1 MSDNSVLFFV
11 IILIV
16 VAIWWF
22 LQQHKGDDGDPKHG
36 QSPSRR
42 ATAPKV
48 PKQNTAQQDE
58 YLAELKKNK
67 PGYILQAQ
75 IEFEREYRA
84 AGGSSSFFGQEK
96 SPLACYGYA
105 VGKTNG
111 RPVAERRDIIEFT
124 LSAELPSIFPESYRI
139 EWGAP
144 MSTRRMKKIINHLS
158 SLADLRSG
166 RKNFEVAVQHW
177 REDASWTHT
186 TLRKKLRDLGF
197 NL

>member
-16 VAIWWF
+16 AAIWWY
-22 LQQHKGDDGDPKHG
+22 LKQQESGDGDPQPG
-36 QSPSRR
+36 PSPSRR
-42 ATAPKV
+42 PSAPKV
-48 PKQNTAQQDE
+48 PKPNTDQQDE
-58 YLAELKKNK
+58 YLDELKKNK

-111 RPVAERRDIIEFT
+111 RPVADRRDIIEFT

-186 TLRKKLRDLGF
+186 TLRKKLRGLGF

>member
-16 VAIWWF
+16 AAIWWY
-22 LQQHKGDDGDPKHG
+22 LQQQKSEDADSQLG

-42 ATAPKV
+42 PTAPKV
-48 PKQNTAQQDE
+48 PKPNTRQQDE
-58 YLAELKKNK
+58 YLDELKKNK
-67 PGYILQAQ
+67 PGYILKAQ

-111 RPVAERRDIIEFT
+111 RPVAERGAIIEFT
-124 LSAELPSIFPESYRI
+124 LSAELPSIFPDSYRRD
-139 EWGAP
+139 WGEP
-144 MSTRRMKKIINHLS
+144 MSRHRMNKIISHLS

-177 REDASWTHT
+177 RNDVSWTHT
-186 TLRKKLRDLGF
+186 ILRNKLRDIGF
-197 NL
+197 RL

>member
-1 MSDNSVLFFV
+1 MSDDSVLFFV
-11 IILIV
+11 IILIFA
-16 VAIWWF
+16 AIWWY
-22 LQQHKGDDGDPKHG
+22 LQHQKSEDGDNQNG

-42 ATAPKV
+42 TAVSKV
-48 PKQNTAQQDE
+48 SKPNTDQQDE
-58 YLAELKKNK
+58 YLDELKKNK

-105 VGKTNG
+105 VGKING
-111 RPVAERRDIIEFT
+111 RPVSERRAIIEFT
-124 LSAELPSIFPESYRI
+124 LSAELPSIFPDSYRRD
-139 EWGAP
+139 WGAP
-144 MSTRRMKKIINHLS
+144 MSAHRMNKIINHLS

-177 REDASWTHT
+177 RDDASWTHT
-186 TLRKKLRDLGF
+186 TLRKKLRQLGF
-197 NL
+197 RV

>member
-11 IILIV
+11 IILIIA
-16 VAIWWF
+16 AIWWY
-22 LQQHKGDDGDPKHG
+22 LQQQKSEDADPQPG
-36 QSPSRR
+36 PSPSRR
-42 ATAPKV
+42 PTAPKV
-48 PKQNTAQQDE
+48 PKSNMGQQDE
-58 YLAELKKNK
+58 YLGELKKNK

-111 RPVAERRDIIEFT
+111 RPVAERRAIIEFT
-124 LSAELPSIFPESYRI
+124 LSAELPSIFPDSYRRD
-139 EWGAP
+139 WGEP
-144 MSTRRMKKIINHLS
+144 MSRHRMNKIISHLS

-177 REDASWTHT
+177 RDDASWTHT
-186 TLRKKLRDLGF
+186 TLRKKLRDIGF
-197 NL
+197 RL

>member
-16 VAIWWF
+16 AAIWWY
-22 LQQHKGDDGDPKHG
+22 LKQQESGDGDPQPG

-42 ATAPKV
+42 PSAPKV
-48 PKQNTAQQDE
+48 SKPNTDQQDV
-58 YLAELKKNK
+58 YLDELKKNK

-111 RPVAERRDIIEFT
+111 RPVTERREIIEFT
-124 LSAELPSIFPESYRI
+124 LSAELPSIFPDSYRRD
-139 EWGAP
+139 WGEP
-144 MSTRRMKKIINHLS
+144 MSAHRMNKIINHLS

-177 REDASWTHT
+177 RDDASWTHT
-186 TLRKKLRDLGF
+186 TLRKKLRQLGF
-197 NL
+197 RV

>member
-16 VAIWWF
+16 AAIWWY
-22 LQQHKGDDGDPKHG
+22 LKQQESGNGDPQPG

-42 ATAPKV
+42 TAVSKV
-48 PKQNTAQQDE
+48 SKPNTDQQDE
-58 YLAELKKNK
+58 YLDELKKNK

-111 RPVAERRDIIEFT
+111 RPVSERIAIIEFT
-124 LSAELPSIFPESYRI
+124 LSAELPSIFPDSYRRD
-139 EWGAP
+139 WGAP
-144 MSTRRMKKIINHLS
+144 MSARRINKIISHLS

-177 REDASWTHT
+177 RDDALWVQSV
-186 TLRKKLRDLGF
+186 LRQKLNSMGF
-197 NL
+197 HI

>member
-16 VAIWWF
+16 AAIWWY
-22 LQQHKGDDGDPKHG
+22 LQQQKSDDADPQPG
-36 QSPSRR
+36 PSPSRR
-42 ATAPKV
+42 PTAPKAV
-48 PKQNTAQQDE
+48 MPNVDGQDM
-58 YLAELKKNK
+58 YLDELKKNK

-111 RPVAERRDIIEFT
+111 RPVAERRAIIEFT
-124 LSAELPSIFPESYRI
+124 LSAELPSIFPDSYRRD
-139 EWGAP
+139 WGKP
-144 MSTRRMKKIINHLS
+144 MSRHRMNKIISHLS

-177 REDASWTHT
+177 RDDASWTHT
-186 TLRKKLRDLGF
+186 ILRKKLRDIGF
-197 NL
+197 RL

>member
-11 IILIV
+11 IIFIV
-16 VAIWWF
+16 AAIWWY
-22 LQQHKGDDGDPKHG
+22 LQQQKSEDADRQLG

-42 ATAPKV
+42 PTAPKAV
-48 PKQNTAQQDE
+48 MPNVDGQDM
-58 YLAELKKNK
+58 YLDELKKNK

-111 RPVAERRDIIEFT
+111 RPVAERRAIIEFT
-124 LSAELPSIFPESYRI
+124 LSAELPSIFPDSYRRD
-139 EWGAP
+139 WGEP
-144 MSTRRMKKIINHLS
+144 MSRHRMNKIISHLS

-177 REDASWTHT
+177 RDDASWTHT
-186 TLRKKLRDLGF
+186 TLRKRLRDIGF
-197 NL
+197 RV

>member
-11 IILIV
+11 VILIV
-16 VAIWWF
+16 AAIWWY
-22 LQQHKGDDGDPKHG
+22 LQQQKNEDADPQLG
-36 QSPSRR
+36 QSPSSRP
-42 ATAPKV
+42 TAPKV
-48 PKQNTAQQDE
+48 SKPNTYQQDE
-58 YLAELKKNK
+58 YLDELKKNK

-111 RPVAERRDIIEFT
+111 RSVAERRAIIEFT
-124 LSAELPSIFPESYRI
+124 LSAELPSIFPDSYRRD
-139 EWGAP
+139 WGEP
-144 MSTRRMKKIINHLS
+144 ISNRRMNKIISHLS

-177 REDASWTHT
+177 RDDASWTHNI
-186 TLRKKLRDLGF
+186 LRKKLRDIGF
-197 NL
+197 RI